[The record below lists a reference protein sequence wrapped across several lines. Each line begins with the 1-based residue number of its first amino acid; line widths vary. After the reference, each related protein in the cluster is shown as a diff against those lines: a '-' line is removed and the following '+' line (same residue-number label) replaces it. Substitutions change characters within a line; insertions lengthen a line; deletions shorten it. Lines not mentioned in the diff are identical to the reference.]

1 MLLVLFYSTIQTSH
15 INALTTELQSGEAT
29 TTQYRILE
37 ALLLITH
44 NTLLTEMVGI
54 QMPNMF
60 FFCIHDSVNHESQ

>member
-54 QMPNMF
+54 
-60 FFCIHDSVNHESQ
+60 